1 MTTEFPDPSTPPT
14 RSTISRR
21 TLLQAGGAG
30 ALAVMA
36 TAAFAEPASAARGP
50 AVTVTDLGPGVVQF
64 GSKSAYQFGDTLY
77 IGSRNLEPMYVIA
90 YHVPSATVTG
100 YTTIPEGR
108 STQAICADPTGRYLY
123 IGTEN
128 EVNTATLF
136 RWDLQQGDVE
146 AEALG
151 RAGDVRV
158 WALDVAP
165 DGVVFFGGRE
175 PGGNLWSY
183 DPAVGEVVALGIAEP
198 TATGA
203 RAIVATESTVYFGA
217 GNTLGG
223 GTSSKAVLSAYDR
236 ASGTFTSIL
245 PPELADDDT
254 VRELRLADGRLVVTT
269 ANASGSSIAVLDV
282 ADPTSYRVATHDGIT
297 TKATL
302 VHGDDI
308 YFLAKAGDLRVCSIE
323 TMQIRPVAIDGL
335 DLGEVWGL
343 GWIDDRLHAV
353 SAYGFVAH
361 LDVAAGS
368 FETTGLI
375 DAGAPPEAQL
385 AMSVTAGGGS
395 AYVAANGVLGR
406 HVLDTGAVH
415 NIIAPGETKDAAWSA
430 NRLWMAQYSGLGL
443 WSYDPVGD
451 VRRQAA
457 ALPPSYNRPQSVTWD
472 AVNGLV
478 VVVALSDSAG
488 GSCLGIHDPS
498 TGTTDVVELPLGP
511 GQSVSSVLAHEGVV
525 YLGGGTGGASSPAG
539 EIVAF
544 DPVARTI
551 AWRIDPGDTKQVT
564 GLAVARQYLYVA
576 LHGGGFRVIDRA
588 KGRLVHSE
596 RVPFA
601 TKAWALTTSRN
612 RLFAVTAQ
620 ELRHVDTTT
629 YRSRV
634 VVPGLDG
641 AWYGGGIDIST
652 DEAGRMYTMKD
663 RNLVQIDVR

>member
-1 MTTEFPDPSTPPT
+1 MTTNLPAPSAPSAFT
-14 RSTISRR
+14 RR
-21 TLLQAGGAG
+21 TLLQVGGVG
-30 ALAVMA
+30 ALAAVA
-36 TAAFAEPASAARGP
+36 AAVSADPAFAALRPS
-50 AVTVTDLGPGVVQF
+50 VTVNDLGPGAVQF

-100 YTTIPEGR
+100 YTTIPNGR

-136 RWDLQQGDVE
+136 RWDLQQPEGE

-203 RAIVATESTVYFGA
+203 RAIVATDTTVYFGA

-236 ASGTFTSIL
+236 ATGTFTSIL

-254 VRELRLADGRLVVTT
+254 VRELRLAGERLVVTT
-269 ANASGSSIAVLDV
+269 ANASGSSIAVLEL
-282 ADPTSYRVATHDGIT
+282 ADPGDYRVTTHDGIT

-302 VHGDDI
+302 VHDDDI
-308 YFLAKAGDLRVCSIE
+308 YFLAKAGDMRVCSID
-323 TMQIRPVAIDGL
+323 TMQVAPVAIDGL
-335 DLGEVWGL
+335 DVGEVWGL
-343 GWIDDRLHAV
+343 GWVGDRLHAV
-353 SAYGFVAH
+353 SAFGFVAH
-361 LDVAAGS
+361 IDVVAGT

-385 AMSVTAGGGS
+385 AMSVTAGGGY
-395 AYVAANGVLGR
+395 AYVAASGILGR
-406 HVLDTGAVH
+406 HDLATGATV
-415 NIIAPGETKDAAWSA
+415 NIIAPGESKDAVWSA
-430 NRLWMAQYSGLGL
+430 GRLWMAQYSGQGL
-443 WSYDPVGD
+443 WAYDPVTGEPG
-451 VRRQAA
+451 QAA
-457 ALPPSYNRPQSVTWD
+457 ALPPSYNRPQSITWD

-478 VVVALSDSAG
+478 IIVALSDAQG
-488 GSCLGIHDPS
+488 GSCLGIHDPATS
-498 TGTTDVVELPLGP
+498 TTDVIELPLGP
-511 GQSVSSVLAHEGVV
+511 GQSISYVLAHEGIV
-525 YLGGGTGGASSPAG
+525 YLGGGTGGTSSPAG

-544 DPVARTI
+544 DPVSRTVL
-551 AWRIDPGDTKQVT
+551 WRVDTAATTHVT
-564 GLAVARQYLYVA
+564 GLAVARRYLYVA
-576 LHGGGFRVIDRA
+576 LHGGGFRVVDRA
-588 KGRLVHSE
+588 KRRIVHSE
-596 RVPFA
+596 RVAFA
-601 TKAWALTTSRN
+601 NKAWALATSRN
-612 RLFAVTAQ
+612 RVFAVTAE
-620 ELRHVDTTT
+620 ELRSIDTIT
-629 YRSRV
+629 YRSSV
-634 VVPGLDG
+634 VVPSLNG
-641 AWYGGGIDIST
+641 AWYGGGIDISV
-652 DEAGRMYTMKD
+652 DEDGRLYTMQD

>member
-1 MTTEFPDPSTPPT
+1 MTTHHSAL
-14 RSTISRR
+14 SRR

-30 ALAVMA
+30 ALAALVA
-36 TAAFAEPASAARGP
+36 SAGADRAYGAEPS
-50 AVTVTDLGPGVVQF
+50 VTVTDLGPGAVQF

-90 YHVPSATVTG
+90 YHVPTATVTG
-100 YTTIPEGR
+100 YTTIANGR

-136 RWDLQQGDVE
+136 RWDLQQAE
-146 AEALG
+146 AEAEPLG

-183 DPAVGEVVALGIAEP
+183 DPAVGEVVPLGIAEP

-203 RAIVATESTVYFGA
+203 RAIVATETTVYFGA

-254 VRELRLADGRLVVTT
+254 VRELRLAGDRLVVTT
-269 ANASGSSIAVLDV
+269 ANSTGSSIAVLDLANP
-282 ADPTSYRVATHDGIT
+282 ADYRVAVHDGIT

-302 VHGDDI
+302 VHERDV
-308 YFLAKAGDLRVCSIE
+308 YFLAKAGDLRVCATD
-323 TMQIRPVAIDGL
+323 TMQISPVSVPGL
-335 DLGEVWGL
+335 DIGEVWGL
-343 GWIDDRLHAV
+343 GWVGDQLHAV

-361 LDVAAGS
+361 IDVASGA

-395 AYVAANGVLGR
+395 AYVAASGILGR
-406 HVLDTGAVH
+406 HDLATGATA
-415 NIIAPGETKDAAWSA
+415 NIIAPGESKDAVWAA
-430 NRLWMAQYSGLGL
+430 GRLWMAQYSGHGL
-443 WSYDPVGD
+443 WAYDPVTHTPG
-451 VRRQAA
+451 QAA
-457 ALPPSYNRPQSVTWD
+457 PLPPSYNRPQSITWD
-472 AVNGLV
+472 EVNCLV
-478 VVVALSDSAG
+478 VIVALSDAEG
-488 GSCLGIHDPS
+488 GSCLGIHDPATGS
-498 TGTTDVVELPLGP
+498 TEVVELPLGP
-511 GQSVSSVLAHEGVV
+511 GQSVSYVLAHEGVV
-525 YLGGGTGGASSPAG
+525 YLGGGTGGATSPAG

-544 DPVARTI
+544 DPVTRSVL
-551 AWRIDPGDTKQVT
+551 WRLDPADTKQVT
-564 GLAVARQYLYVA
+564 GLAVARRFLYVA
-576 LHGGGFRVIDRA
+576 LHGGGFRVVDRA
-588 KGRLVHSE
+588 KRRIVHSE
-596 RVPFA
+596 RVAFA
-601 TKAWALTTSRN
+601 PKAWGLVTSRN
-612 RLFAVTAQ
+612 RVFAVTAQ
-620 ELRHVDTTT
+620 ELRRIDTTT
-629 YRSRV
+629 YRSTI
-634 VVPGLDG
+634 VVPALDG
-641 AWYGGGIDIST
+641 AWYGGGIDISA
-652 DEAGRMYTMKD
+652 DEDGRMYTMRD